1 MADRFLHALLF
12 ISVSLLLV
20 ISSAAA
26 SSDSPFIVAH
36 KKATLKRLKSGAE
49 RVLVTIDIYN
59 EGSAAAYDVSLSD
72 DSWPEEAFDVIDG
85 KTSNSWERLD
95 VGALVSLSF
104 ELEAKVK
111 GKFQGAPAVI
121 KYRVPTK
128 AALQE
133 AFSTPLFPLDILED
147 RPPEAKFDWKLLAK
161 YGSLVS
167 VISIVALFVYLV
179 ASPTSAARAS
189 KKKR

>member
-1 MADRFLHALLF
+1 MAEKYLIL
-12 ISVSLLLV
+12 SLLIILLTTPFT
-20 ISSAAA
+20 AA
-26 SSDSPFIVAH
+26 SSDAPFIVAH
-36 KKATLKRLKSGAE
+36 KTAVLNRLKSGVE
-49 RVLVTIDIYN
+49 RVLVSIDLYN
-59 EGSAAAYDVSLSD
+59 EGSSTAYDVTLTD
-72 DSWPEEAFDVIDG
+72 DSWPGDAFTLISG

-95 VGALVSLSF
+95 VGAVLSHTF

-133 AFSTPLFPLDILED
+133 AYSTPMFPMDILED
-147 RPPEAKFDWKLLAK
+147 RLPENKLDFAKKLLAK

-167 VISIVALFVYLV
+167 VISFVSLFVYLV
-179 ASPTSAARAS
+179 MSPSSAAKAS